1 MLEPPSILGAL
12 RDCRAIAK
20 CGTCREKMAAAV
32 TSTKFF
38 PIKKL
43 NELPPDEKFGLY
55 IRTIGLLE
63 SRDFKAC
70 SVTIKDGQNIL
81 SLNTKYIE
89 PFPFK

>member
-1 MLEPPSILGAL
+1 
-12 RDCRAIAK
+12 
-20 CGTCREKMAAAV
+20 MAAAV

-38 PIKKL
+38 TIKKL
-43 NELPPDEKFGLY
+43 NDLSPDEKFGLY

-63 SRDFKAC
+63 SRDFEAC
-70 SVTIKDGQNIL
+70 SVTIKDGQSIL